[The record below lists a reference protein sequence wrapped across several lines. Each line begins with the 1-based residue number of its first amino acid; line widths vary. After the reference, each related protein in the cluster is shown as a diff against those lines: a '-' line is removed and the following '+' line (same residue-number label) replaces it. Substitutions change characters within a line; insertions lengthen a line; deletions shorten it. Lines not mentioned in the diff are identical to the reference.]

1 MVSRQPLPFLSS
13 LDYCPLIYLKV
24 LFAINLSWD
33 SFSLF
38 VVFLIKHQKQRR
50 LYSQQNRICFI
61 VGREEWTRPSLVT
74 LCSLDHH
81 RLDEF
86 LRETQRWIQ
95 CHRVVTS
102 TDWFPCWSHRNS
114 DMIRSDQIRLDQIRS
129 VQTWLEQIRLDMVK
143 SDMINS
149 DQIRHDQ
156 IRHDQIRLDQI
167 RHDQIRIYMIRPPP
181 LCGFVG
187 WLPTKLQP
195 NPNTSATHQ
204 LSCL

>member
-1 MVSRQPLPFLSS
+1 MVSRQPRPLLSS

-33 SFSLF
+33 SFSFF
-38 VVFLIKHQKQRR
+38 VVFLIKQKQRR

-81 RLDEF
+81 RL

-102 TDWFPCWSHRNS
+102 TDWFHCWIHRNS

-129 VQTWLEQIRLDMVK
+129 VQTWSNQIR
-143 SDMINS
+143 S
-149 DQIRHDQ
+149 DQTWSV
-156 IRHDQIRLDQI
+156 
-167 RHDQIRIYMIRPPP
+167 QIRIYMIRPPPP